1 VTALAATALIAA
13 GGLWL
18 AAAVLGPLATRPVG
32 LRAVALV
39 SGLGGLATVVGGV
52 TVAAGGV
59 RGQWILG
66 AGNLVGALSLRLEP
80 LAGVFI
86 VLLGVVAVAIAW
98 FAPRYHPTTAG
109 TAVYLCVLQLA
120 LLASLMLLVAGNAAV
135 FLVAWESVTLL
146 SYLLILRHHQ
156 RQGVARAA
164 FWFVAIGEAGFAL
177 LIAAFAILSWKTGTL
192 DLGGIAARA
201 GRIPGGWRSLIF
213 VLALVGFGA
222 KAGLVPLHVW
232 LPMAHPAAP
241 ADGSALLSGLVIK
254 LGVFGIA
261 LFGFELLGPGR
272 PWWGLLTMG
281 LGALSAVLGILYALM
296 ERDLNRLLAYSSIE
310 HVGIIVTAVGASLTF
325 AAYRQRELSAFLLLA
340 ALYHVVNHGVCKT
353 LLFLEAGVVEH
364 TAGTRNMDRLGGLAK
379 RLPAS
384 SLLAFV
390 GTLGLAALPP
400 LNGFVS
406 EWLIFQGLF
415 QGFRIPSHLV
425 GILIVAAAASLALA
439 GGLAISAFARAFGIP
454 YLGMARGEGAAAA
467 SERGQP
473 LAGPALLAASAV
485 ALAIGAPVVLDVLDR
500 VVRVTTGVEL
510 RPVLLIGKL
519 TVIPAHTDFSSL
531 SPTYL
536 AACLIAMLVVPL
548 AVLRLARPRA
558 PSRTVEVWDGGM
570 VAFRPRMQYTA
581 TTYAN
586 PVRVTFAGLY
596 QPDVHIERASDDP
609 AGRSGPVHYRTQ
621 VLPLFERY
629 LYGPLIRAVTWLGR
643 LVRPIQSGDV
653 NLYLLYVLVAVVI
666 GLLAARR

>member
-1 VTALAATALIAA
+1 VTTLATTALAATA
-13 GGLWL
+13 GLWL
-18 AAAVLGPLATRPVG
+18 VAALLGPLASSRVG
-32 LRAVALV
+32 LRVVAAL
-39 SGLGGLATVVGGV
+39 SSLGGLAALVGGV
-52 TVAAGGV
+52 TVAAGGL
-59 RGQWILG
+59 RDQWTLG
-66 AGNLVGALSLRLEP
+66 AGNLVGALTLRLEP
-80 LAGVFI
+80 LAGVFL
-86 VLLGVVAVAIAW
+86 VLLGLVAVAIAW
-98 FAPRYHPTTAG
+98 FGPRYHSPSGG
-109 TAVYLCVLQLA
+109 TATYLCALQLA
-120 LLASLMLLVAGNAAV
+120 LLASLTLLVAGDAVV
-135 FLVAWESVTLL
+135 FLVAWESMTLL

-156 RQGVARAA
+156 REGVARAA
-164 FWFVAIGEAGFAL
+164 FWFVAIGETGFAL

-192 DLGGIAARA
+192 DFGGIATRA
-201 GRIPGGWRSLIF
+201 GQIPDGWRSLIF
-213 VLALVGFGA
+213 VLALLGFGA

-241 ADGSALLSGLVIK
+241 ADGSAFLSGLVIK

-261 LFGFELLGPGR
+261 LVGFDLLSPGHA
-272 PWWGLLTMG
+272 WWGLLTMG
-281 LGALSAVLGILYALM
+281 LGALSAVLGNLYALM
-296 ERDLNRLLAYSSIE
+296 ERDLKRFLAYSSIE
-310 HVGIIVTAVGASLTF
+310 HVGIIVTAIGAALTF
-325 AAYRQRELSAFLLLA
+325 AAYRQQALSAFLLLA

-364 TAGTRNMDRLGGLAK
+364 ATGTRNMDRLGGLAK

-425 GILIVAAAASLALA
+425 GILIVAAGASLALT

-454 YLGMARGEGAAAA
+454 YLGMARGEGAATA

-473 LAGPALLAASAV
+473 LAGPALLATAAV
-485 ALAIGAPVVLDVLDR
+485 ALGIGAPVVLGVLDR
-500 VVRVTTGVEL
+500 VVRVTTGVQL
-510 RPVLLIGKL
+510 RPILLIGNL
-519 TVIPAHTDFSSL
+519 TVIPAHTDFSAV

-536 AACLIAMLVVPL
+536 AVCLVAMLAVPL
-548 AVLRLARPRA
+548 AILRLARPRA
-558 PSRTVEVWDGGM
+558 RSRTVPVWDGGM

-596 QPDVHIERASDDP
+596 RPDVHVQRASDDP
-609 AGRSGPVHYRTQ
+609 AGRSGPVHYRMS

-629 LYGPLIRAVTWLGR
+629 LYGPIVRAVEWLGR

-653 NLYLLYVLVAVVI
+653 NLYLLYVLTAVLVALFV
-666 GLLAARR
+666 ASR